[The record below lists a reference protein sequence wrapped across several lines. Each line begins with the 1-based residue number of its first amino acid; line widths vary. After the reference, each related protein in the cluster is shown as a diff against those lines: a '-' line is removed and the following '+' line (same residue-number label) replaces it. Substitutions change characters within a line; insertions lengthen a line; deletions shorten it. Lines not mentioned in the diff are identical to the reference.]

1 VSVGCFRRDNGRPS
15 NCFAFGD
22 HRPPLQKNV
31 RIVKNV
37 RICDSAR
44 SANSRRLFFNGDA
57 ADAVEHISRHGGSV
71 AAPAARQ
78 GDLTNGISVP
88 ASDPAVETFDTAQE
102 YNSFVYG
109 ANLNTFCR

>member
-1 VSVGCFRRDNGRPS
+1 MSVFVTPRDQQILGGC
-15 NCFAFGD
+15 
-22 HRPPLQKNV
+22 
-31 RIVKNV
+31 
-37 RICDSAR
+37 
-44 SANSRRLFFNGDA
+44 FFNGDA